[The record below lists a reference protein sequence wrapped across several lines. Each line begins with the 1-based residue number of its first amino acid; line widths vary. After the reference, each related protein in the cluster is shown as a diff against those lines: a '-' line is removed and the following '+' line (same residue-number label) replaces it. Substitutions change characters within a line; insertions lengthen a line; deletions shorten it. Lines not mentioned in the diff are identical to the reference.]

1 MSRILAFI
9 AVSLIFLGA
18 CAAPQADDTG
28 GSNAA
33 TSTTGSSGTNT
44 GTGGNDDTNGD
55 SDDNSGTTAPPAPSP
70 AYAGYDL
77 SVLGTIALDGGQTV
91 SVTGDQIY
99 NILGEP
105 ANGSGASVLEG
116 ILFSSSEDIYYAYG
130 TYDADTDTMTLTHTF
145 GTISDGIRIDKN
157 GAILYGDGD
166 YASGTGRVSL
176 VAADITDLDFSA
188 RGGLNPGF
196 VAASGV
202 IGISTVPD
210 QMPTTGTAQY
220 TTNRADLGVRDGD
233 FAGKQILSDVNVVVD
248 ADFKNGEVDFRV
260 TPNWSGASKKF
271 DYVLASDLPI
281 TGNAFVGTTIDAY
294 SELSDGFRYRATF
307 LGIPADVIKQQ
318 AAGLFFGP
326 VNNAPA
332 EVGAIGIITTKS
344 NDEITFSFVAN

>member
-1 MSRILAFI
+1 MSRILSFI
-9 AVSLIFLGA
+9 ALSLISLGA
-18 CAAPQADDTG
+18 CAAPQTDDSG
-28 GSNAA
+28 GSNGA

-44 GTGGNDDTNGD
+44 GTGGTGG
-55 SDDNSGTTAPPAPSP
+55 SDDNSGTTSPTAPTP
-70 AYAGYDL
+70 AYAGHDL

-105 ANGSGASVLEG
+105 GRGSGTSVLEG
-116 ILFSSSEDIYYAYG
+116 ILFSSSENIYYAFG
-130 TYDADTDTMTLTHTF
+130 TYDADTETMTLTHTF
-145 GTISDGIRIDKN
+145 GTVSDGIRIDKG

-176 VAADITDLDFSA
+176 LASDIFGLDYSA
-188 RGGLNPGF
+188 RSGLNPGF

-220 TTNRADLGVRDGD
+220 TTNRVDMGVRDGD
-233 FAGKQILSDVNVVVD
+233 FAGTQILLDVNVLVD
-248 ADFKNGEVDFRV
+248 ADFANGEVDFRI
-260 TPNWSGASKKF
+260 TPNWSGPSKKF

-281 TGNAFVGTTIDAY
+281 TGNAFVGKTIDAY

-307 LGIPADVIKQQ
+307 LGVPADIVKQQ

-326 VNNAPA
+326 VNGAPA
-332 EVGAIGIITTKS
+332 EVGAIGIITTTS
-344 NDEITFSFVAN
+344 NDEITFSFVAD